1 MNFLLRS
8 KLASHEITYQELT
21 QNLNHEKNEKMV
33 LQQTMNDLISIAT
46 DKALESSIL
55 AAESDASEEISNLQ
69 HELDE
74 KSQVISNLEKK
85 LIELK
90 NEIQEK
96 DLDQEKFD
104 EMEVK
109 NFILQSKLSS
119 HEVTYQEQKEALCQE
134 KNEKKVLQKTMDD
147 LVTFTFDYST
157 EKEKS
162 MIVAESESTKEI
174 LNLQQELEQK
184 SSVIS
189 NLKTQLAHLKER
201 VQEQ

>member
-69 HELDE
+69 IELDE

-90 NEIQEK
+90 NE
-96 DLDQEKFD
+96 DQEKVD

-119 HEVTYQEQKEALCQE
+119 HEVTYQDQKQALC
-134 KNEKKVLQKTMDD
+134 
-147 LVTFTFDYST
+147 
-157 EKEKS
+157 
-162 MIVAESESTKEI
+162 
-174 LNLQQELEQK
+174 
-184 SSVIS
+184 
-189 NLKTQLAHLKER
+189 
-201 VQEQ
+201 